1 MKNIEVTNFKGN
13 KYEGSWNEKTYSSN
27 IADHPDLYRIYVN
40 DQAIHITE
48 KEYNEYVKKANEF
61 INSEMFYRQF
71 SIDAY
76 VKRMIALI
84 E

>member
-1 MKNIEVTNFKGN
+1 MEQINTN
-13 KYEGSWNEKTYSSN
+13 
-27 IADHPDLYRIYVN
+27 
-40 DQAIHITE
+40 

-61 INSEMFYRQF
+61 IHSEMFYRQF